1 MLKKIDILGMK
12 IDNYTVREAMMQV
25 EIYLSDTSMNV
36 IDTVDTKL
44 LDLASREE
52 TARRYVES
60 LDLAV
65 IGEKEI
71 LLAADIHSNQ
81 RISETVNHDFFR
93 EFIRRIVRDRRP
105 IFLLAQTEDE
115 ERMLKN
121 FLSGKYERIQI
132 EGGCAVEEKK
142 GDWEA
147 VVNEINSASAD
158 IIFSILPSP
167 YREEFLLE
175 NRNKLDAKVWYGLG
189 SNYAPGARVS
199 RIAQFAERL
208 IHKRKLKNR
217 LHKYNKN

>member
-25 EIYLSDTSMNV
+25 EIFLSDTSMNV

-121 FLSGKYERIQI
+121 FLLGKYERIQI

-199 RIAQFAERL
+199 RIAQFAEGL

-217 LHKYNKN
+217 LHKYNKK